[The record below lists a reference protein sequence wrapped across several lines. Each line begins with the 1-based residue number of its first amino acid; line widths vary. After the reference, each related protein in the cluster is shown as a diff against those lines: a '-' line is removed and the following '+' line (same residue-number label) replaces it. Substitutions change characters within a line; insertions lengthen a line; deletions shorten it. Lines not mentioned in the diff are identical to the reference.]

1 MFGTVA
7 YLLKDQG
14 VNILMN
20 MFGGPVA
27 NAAKGVSGQI
37 ASAVQGLTGGFQS
50 AVNPQL
56 TKSYAANDSE
66 TTCRLLCESSKISY
80 FLLFIIALP
89 VMMEADF
96 ILKLWLVEVPPMTAL
111 FARIILIESL
121 FGSLGGPMITSLMA
135 TGNIKWYQIV
145 VGSSLL
151 FIVPVAY
158 LFLKLGC
165 PIEAAL
171 IVSALFI
178 LLGDVLRLIFC
189 KKQIGLS
196 LRLYVLKVVLPIIM
210 VTILSLILPLLIHY
224 NMSEGWIRLILSTV
238 VSCLIVAILIY
249 TIGLTATERNFIITG
264 IVSRIKRTFHQAD

>member
-1 MFGTVA
+1 
-7 YLLKDQG
+7 
-14 VNILMN
+14 
-20 MFGGPVA
+20 
-27 NAAKGVSGQI
+27 
-37 ASAVQGLTGGFQS
+37 
-50 AVNPQL
+50 
-56 TKSYAANDSE
+56 
-66 TTCRLLCESSKISY
+66 
-80 FLLFIIALP
+80 
-89 VMMEADF
+89 
-96 ILKLWLVEVPPMTAL
+96 MTAL

-165 PIEAAL
+165 PIEATL

-249 TIGLTATERNFIITG
+249 TIGLTTTERNFIITG